1 LPGFGTALHL
11 WHFRAPG
18 FGVGFGAGFGV
29 VSVGF
34 GVGFCVGLVVGFG
47 VGFGVGFVVGFGEG
61 FGVDGKVPSC
71 MLQPTELQRQT
82 ATLAIPPLMLYSLQ
96 TSPLPSGFG
105 SLSGCWTLL

>member
-1 LPGFGTALHL
+1 MPGFGTALHL

-34 GVGFCVGLVVGFG
+34 GVGFGVGLV

-61 FGVDGKVPSC
+61 FGVDGRVPSFQ
-71 MLQPTELQRQT
+71 LHGPTTDLQRQT
-82 ATLAIPPLMLYSLQ
+82 AT
-96 TSPLPSGFG
+96 
-105 SLSGCWTLL
+105 